1 MKEFIYYTPTKVFFG
16 KGYERKV
23 GEILKSYKIKKVLF
37 HYGQKSIKETGLY
50 DIVKESLTKAGISC
64 IELGGVEPNPKISLV
79 RKGVEICKQEQI
91 ELVLAVG
98 GGSVIDSAKS
108 IALGAKT
115 SEDPWRFNVK
125 EVEPYDALP
134 VGVILTISAAGS
146 EMSNSCVITNE
157 ELKLKRGFNHDL
169 NRPLFAILNPEL
181 TYTVSKYQTACGI
194 VDIMMHTLE
203 RYFSSHDF
211 IELTDSMSLALLKAV
226 KNAGLKAIH
235 NPRDYEARATLM
247 WASSLSHNGLTASLK
262 NTYMPVHQLE
272 HELSGMYDEVP
283 HGVGLAILFPAWA
296 RLVYHQNYQKFAR
309 LGVEVFDVN
318 PNQAIEDQTKE
329 AINNMEIYFK
339 TIGMPTKLRELN
351 IPNINIIGM
360 ANSLTKNKTF
370 VYQNAFTPIDFNFA
384 LEVYRKAY

>member
-1 MKEFIYYTPTKVFFG
+1 M
-16 KGYERKV
+16 
-23 GEILKSYKIKKVLF
+23 
-37 HYGQKSIKETGLY
+37 
-50 DIVKESLTKAGISC
+50 
-64 IELGGVEPNPKISLV
+64 GGVEPNPKISLV

-262 NTYMPVHQLE
+262 IHIC
-272 HELSGMYDEVP
+272 LS
-283 HGVGLAILFPAWA
+283 
-296 RLVYHQNYQKFAR
+296 
-309 LGVEVFDVN
+309 
-318 PNQAIEDQTKE
+318 
-329 AINNMEIYFK
+329 IN
-339 TIGMPTKLRELN
+339 
-351 IPNINIIGM
+351 
-360 ANSLTKNKTF
+360 
-370 VYQNAFTPIDFNFA
+370 
-384 LEVYRKAY
+384 